1 MSYEW
6 YNQIDRLARYA
17 ESKIDDCVRSDY
29 PDMLGA
35 APSAMD
41 AIRSHLRAQAASRS
55 PNALLEQCESLN
67 ESDVLSQLDR
77 LAKEATASAHDRSA
91 EHVSRAD
98 VQAVFSTL
106 NYPFT

>member
-41 AIRSHLRAQAASRS
+41 AIRSHLRTKAGSRS
-55 PNALLEQCESLN
+55 PSALLEECETLN
-67 ESDVLSQLDR
+67 ESDVFSQLDT
-77 LAKEATASAHDRSA
+77 LAQEATACAHDRNA

-98 VQAVFSTL
+98 IQAVINSL
-106 NYPFT
+106 NYPF